1 MKKTIEE
8 QVAEFCTKMWRT
20 SGARFNAQRRM
31 KYRNTMSVF
40 SISVLSIYLI
50 AITVFQKIYKI
61 SDICPDLD
69 NHLTFIS
76 VVGAVFIIVISLIEW
91 ASDFSL
97 KSDQLFHNANAIKDL
112 RLQLEHGLSD
122 EVNSQELTNTLAKAR
137 LVYENLTDGKNPNHE
152 PIDDL
157 YFRSHHKDEPGTPF
171 IMTNT
176 ERRMVWLK
184 WHFACYGFY
193 LIILSLPLIIL
204 LALWKL

>member
-1 MKKTIEE
+1 LKKTIEE

-50 AITVFQKIYKI
+50 AITVFQKIYKL

-97 KSDQLFHNANAIKDL
+97 KSEQLFENANDIKDQ
-112 RLQLEHGLSD
+112 RLQLEQGLS
-122 EVNSQELTNTLAKAR
+122 EGLNSQELAALLTRVRQAYETLTNG
-137 LVYENLTDGKNPNHE
+137 NNPNHE

-157 YFRSHHKDEPGTPF
+157 YFRAHHKNESSTPF
-171 IMTNT
+171 NLTTT
-176 ERRMVWLK
+176 ERVLAIIR
-184 WHFACYGFY
+184 WHFACNGLY
-193 LIILSLPLIIL
+193 IIL
-204 LALWKL
+204 LALPFLILYGLW